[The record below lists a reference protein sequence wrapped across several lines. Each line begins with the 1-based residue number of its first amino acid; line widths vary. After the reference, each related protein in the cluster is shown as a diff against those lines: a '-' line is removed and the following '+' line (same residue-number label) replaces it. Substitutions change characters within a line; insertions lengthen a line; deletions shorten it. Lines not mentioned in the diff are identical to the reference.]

1 MNYNKIEDDEESL
14 SNYYDKEED
23 SDDNKEKGNIKYY
36 KNQPYDMAFNINE
49 SLELNSTDNLEK
61 EKYSDKNKMN
71 ADKFEKMKSKNKNE
85 DEEEEEEKEE
95 EEEDSEDED
104 KKGEFDFKAQDNK
117 NKLTNI
123 TTQTS
128 AKPLPKFDLKEFS
141 NINASS
147 EIKDL
152 MQIMTK

>member
-61 EKYSDKNKMN
+61 EKFSDKNKMN
-71 ADKFEKMKSKNKNE
+71 ADKFEKMKSKNKSE
-85 DEEEEEEKEE
+85 DEEEEKEE

-117 NKLTNI
+117 NKLNNI

-141 NINASS
+141 NINASA

>member
-23 SDDNKEKGNIKYY
+23 SDDNKEKGDIKYY

-71 ADKFEKMKSKNKNE
+71 ADKFEKMKSKNKKE
-85 DEEEEEEKEE
+85 DEEEEEE
-95 EEEDSEDED
+95 EEEDSEEEY
-104 KKGEFDFKAQDNK
+104 KKGEFDFKSQDNI

-128 AKPLPKFDLKEFS
+128 VKPLPKFDLKEFS

-152 MQIMTK
+152 MQIMAK